1 MATKKNRETGKDVKL
16 LFNSLK
22 DRSVLAR
29 SSSSISQMKLAEN
42 LDIHVTTLS
51 KYERGKRVPDAR
63 TLNRIAEVT
72 GCPSGWLLSGDGA
85 IEEKTVED
93 EGEEV
98 TAKYIS
104 LLEQNVKRLEQSTK
118 RLEQE
123 VDKLKEALKKS
134 SKKTKTT
141 KKK

>member
-1 MATKKNRETGKDVKL
+1 
-16 LFNSLK
+16 
-22 DRSVLAR
+22 
-29 SSSSISQMKLAEN
+29 MKLAEN

-85 IEEKTVED
+85 IEGKTVED

-104 LLEQNVKRLEQSTK
+104 LLEQNVKRLEQENAELKRQITKPSTK
-118 RLEQE
+118 P
-123 VDKLKEALKKS
+123 KA
-134 SKKTKTT
+134 T

>member
-22 DRSVLAR
+22 DRIVLAR

-85 IEEKTVED
+85 IEGKTVED

-98 TAKYIS
+98 TAKYII
-104 LLEQNVKRLEQSTK
+104 LLEQNVKRLEQENAELKGQITKPSTK
-118 RLEQE
+118 P
-123 VDKLKEALKKS
+123 KA
-134 SKKTKTT
+134 T

>member
-1 MATKKNRETGKDVKL
+1 MATKKNRETGKEVKL
-16 LFNSLK
+16 FFNSLK
-22 DRSVLAR
+22 DRIVFAR

-51 KYERGKRVPDAR
+51 KYERRKRVPDAR

-85 IEEKTVED
+85 IEGKTVEG

-104 LLEQNVKRLEQSTK
+104 LLEQNVKRLEQENAELKRQITKPSTK
-118 RLEQE
+118 P
-123 VDKLKEALKKS
+123 KA
-134 SKKTKTT
+134 T

>member
-1 MATKKNRETGKDVKL
+1 MATKKNRKTGKEVKL
-16 LFNSLK
+16 FFNSLK
-22 DRSVLAR
+22 DRIVLAR

-85 IEEKTVED
+85 IEGKTVEG

-104 LLEQNVKRLEQSTK
+104 LLEQNVKRLEQENAELKGQITKPSTK
-118 RLEQE
+118 P
-123 VDKLKEALKKS
+123 KA
-134 SKKTKTT
+134 T

>member
-22 DRSVLAR
+22 DRIVLAR

-85 IEEKTVED
+85 IEGKTVED

-104 LLEQNVKRLEQSTK
+104 LLEQNVKRLEQENAELKGQITKPSTK
-118 RLEQE
+118 P
-123 VDKLKEALKKS
+123 KA
-134 SKKTKTT
+134 T

>member
-1 MATKKNRETGKDVKL
+1 MATKKNRETGKEPKL
-16 LFNSLK
+16 FFNSLK
-22 DRSVLAR
+22 DRIVFAR

-85 IEEKTVED
+85 IEGKTVED

-98 TAKYIS
+98 TAKYIF
-104 LLEQNVKRLEQSTK
+104 LLEQNNKK
-118 RLEQE
+118 LEQE
-123 VDKLKEALKKS
+123 NEGLKAQIKKS
-134 SKKTKTT
+134 STKPKTA

>member
-1 MATKKNRETGKDVKL
+1 
-16 LFNSLK
+16 
-22 DRSVLAR
+22 
-29 SSSSISQMKLAEN
+29 MKLAEN

-85 IEEKTVED
+85 IEGKTVED

-104 LLEQNVKRLEQSTK
+104 LLEQNVKRLEQENAELKGQITKPSTK
-118 RLEQE
+118 P
-123 VDKLKEALKKS
+123 KA
-134 SKKTKTT
+134 T